1 MKKTVICF
9 LAVLLSCML
18 AVPGSSIGAEG
29 KVGKL
34 IKVIDKSNVDEVK
47 DLLPI
52 TLIKQVKEMGLKFN
66 WVEGDYN
73 YQPPQEY
80 RDATE
85 KFKGTARVDS
95 EGNLVNY
102 TAGLPFPDPK
112 TALEVMW
119 NFDRRY
125 GGDDHVYKGSIGNT
139 IDKQGRR
146 RSITMDFNLM
156 RFTGRILLDPTPEI
170 ASKGEKIKRKTLAVM
185 TKPQAV
191 AGTAVLTVIYEDP
204 NKEDDLWFYVPTLR
218 RSVRASAARGQENY
232 GGTDTTWD
240 DIYVWS
246 GNIQEATYK
255 LLGKKEVLAVVDEG
269 LDETPDDTGGF
280 MHGGNYQKVT
290 VYEIEAVHKNPKYPY
305 SKSIW
310 WVDPVTYEI
319 LYSVIYDRK
328 GNLWKSIQ
336 QRLYYNEKG
345 LHYTHN
351 MPFNDYQTSHYTNW
365 FIPDYTENNNPDKEF
380 FTLETLRK
388 GGQ

>member
-1 MKKTVICF
+1 MKKTVIYF
-9 LAVLLSCML
+9 LVVLLSCVL
-18 AVPGSSIGAEG
+18 AVPGSSIGADG

-47 DLLPI
+47 DLLPVTI
-52 TLIKQVKEMGLKFN
+52 VNQVKEWGLKFN
-66 WVEGDYN
+66 WVEGDYS
-73 YQPPQEY
+73 YQPPQSY

-85 KFKGTARVDS
+85 KYKGTAKVDS
-95 EGNLVNY
+95 DGNLLNY

-112 TALEVMW
+112 TALEIMW

-125 GGDDHVYKGSIGNT
+125 GGDDHVYKGSVGKM
-139 IDKQGRR
+139 IDSQGRE

-156 RFTGRILLDPTPEI
+156 RFTGRSSLPPMPTIPTED
-170 ASKGEKIKRKTLAVM
+170 GVKRKTLSVM

-191 AGTAVLTVIYEDP
+191 AGTGVLTIVYEDP
-204 NKEDDLWFYVPTLR
+204 NRENDLWFYVPTLR
-218 RSVRASAARGQENY
+218 RTVRASAARGQENY

-246 GNIQEATYK
+246 GNIQDATYK

-269 LDETPDDTGGF
+269 LDEMPDETGGF
-280 MHGGNYQKVT
+280 MQGGNWQKVM

-310 WVDPVTYEI
+310 WVDPKTWEI

-336 QRLYYNEKG
+336 QRLYWNEKG
-345 LHYTHN
+345 THFTHN
-351 MPFNDYQTSHYTNW
+351 MPFNDYQTRHYTNW
-365 FIPDYTENNNPDKEF
+365 YISDFTENNNPSTDF
-380 FTLETLRK
+380 FTLETLRQI
-388 GGQ
+388 GQ